1 MLCTKQLSEDL
12 DEAEALAPYVDTG
25 AHGRGQGQVMIM
37 PWSRLSCMAIRMI
50 DCLLRV
56 ITPRGRSAASS
67 SWSPQSGTTSRG
79 RHCHSTL
86 SLSDDNFIVKCSLPN
101 GGARPP
107 PGARHYEPEFRALR
121 RHDAGARAVTL
132 AMGPRVIQTPLR
144 IFCVDNH

>member
-1 MLCTKQLSEDL
+1 VLCTKQLSEDL

-67 SWSPQSGTTSRG
+67 SWSPQSGAASRG

-86 SLSDDNFIVKCSLPN
+86 PLSDDSFIAKCHCQMN
-101 GGARPP
+101 VPP

-132 AMGPRVIQTPLR
+132 AMGRSVIQPPRR
-144 IFCVDNH
+144 IFCMDNH